1 MSISAATTLPLWP
14 GYRGAMPNRLAA
26 STSPYLL
33 QHKDNPVDWWPW
45 EAEAFAEAKRR
56 NVPILL
62 SVGYAACHW
71 CHVMAHQSF
80 ESDEVAAVLNAG
92 FVSIKVDREERPD
105 VDAVYMS
112 ATTAMTGHG
121 GWPMT
126 CLLTPSAAP
135 FFAGTYFPRA
145 EFLRLLAAA
154 KEAWSTRGDEIEA
167 SGQNIVAALAQR
179 ADELAGR
186 PATVAGAPAAGTG
199 LGVGELDQAVTLL
212 ASGYDQRHGGFGA
225 APKFPP
231 SMVLEFLLREHG
243 RQRSSASEALDLV
256 TGTCEAMARGG
267 IYDQLAGG
275 FARYSV
281 DAGWVVPHFEK
292 MLYDNALLAR
302 VYLHWWRATGSPLAR
317 RIATETADFMIAELG
332 TTEGA
337 FAAALDA
344 DTDGVEGLTYAW
356 TPAEL
361 IEVLGADDGQAAAE
375 LLLVDERGTFEH
387 GSSTLQLPADPVDA
401 GWWADVRA
409 RLLAA
414 RRTRS
419 QPGRD
424 DKVVTAWN
432 GLALA
437 ALAEAGAL
445 LDEPRYLAAATACAE
460 FLCATHLLDGRLRRT
475 SRGSVVGTAAGV
487 AEDYGDLAEGLLALH
502 QATGEARWLQ
512 IAQQLLVVAMARF
525 RDPDGGFFDTADDA
539 EALFIR
545 PRDPADNAAPGGQ
558 SALAGALVTCA
569 ALTGSEEFRLA
580 AELALHA
587 GSALAIAEPRF
598 AGWTLAAA
606 EAALAGPLQVA
617 VVGNDEVATELV
629 TLARRSAS
637 PGLVLVHGEPDAQGI
652 PLLSDRPLVGGK
664 SAAYVCRGF
673 VCDRPVT
680 AVHELAAALSRS

>member
-1 MSISAATTLPLWP
+1 MV
-14 GYRGAMPNRLAA
+14 NRLASA
-26 STSPYLL
+26 TSPYLL
-33 QHKDNPVDWWPW
+33 QHADNPVDWWPW
-45 EAEAFAEAKRR
+45 SDEAFAEARRR

-126 CLLTPSAAP
+126 CMLTPSGAP
-135 FFAGTYFPRA
+135 FFAGTYFPQA
-145 EFLRLLAAA
+145 EFLRLLAAVQ
-154 KEAWSTRGDEIEA
+154 EAWTTRGDEIEA
-167 SGQNIVAALAQR
+167 SGQNIVAALTER

-186 PATVAGAPAAGTG
+186 PATVLGGAAAGTG
-199 LGVGELDQAVTLL
+199 LGAAELDQAVKLL
-212 ASGYDQRHGGFGA
+212 AAGYDQRFGGFGA

-231 SMVLEFLLREHG
+231 SMVLEFLLRAHG
-243 RQRSSASEALDLV
+243 RDGSSDSDALALV

-281 DAGWVVPHFEK
+281 DAQWVVPHFEK

-302 VYLHWWRATGSPLAR
+302 VYLHLWRATGSPLAR
-317 RIATETADFMIAELG
+317 RIATETLDFMIAELG
-332 TTEGA
+332 TPEGA

-356 TPAEL
+356 TPTQL
-361 IEVLGADDGQAAAE
+361 VEVLGAEDGQAAAR

-401 GWWADVRA
+401 DWWADVRA

-414 RRTRS
+414 RLTRS

-445 LDEPRYLAAATACAE
+445 LDEPSYLAVATTCAE
-460 FLCATHLLDGRLRRT
+460 FLCATHLIDGRLRRT
-475 SRGSVVGTAAGV
+475 SRGAVVGTAAGV

-502 QATGEARWLQ
+502 QASGEARWLQ
-512 IAQQLLVVAMARF
+512 VAEQLLAAAVTHF

-558 SALAGALVTCA
+558 SALAGALLTCS
-569 ALTGSEEFRLA
+569 ALSGSEEFRRA
-580 AELALHA
+580 AEQALHA
-587 GSALAIAEPRF
+587 ASALAASEPRF
-598 AGWTLAAA
+598 AGWTLAVA

-617 VVGNDEVATELV
+617 VVGTDEVATELL
-629 TLARRSAS
+629 TLARHSTS
-637 PGLVLVHGEPDAQGI
+637 PGLVLIHGEPDAAGI
-652 PLLSDRPLVGGK
+652 PLLTDRPLVGGA

-680 AVHELAAALSRS
+680 VARELAAALGRP